1 MRLHKCPL
9 CSFTHTS
16 LNMIGQ
22 HKRSCTGQTAGSLA
36 RRQASMM
43 GMPPSSDA
51 DEEAA
56 AASLSPGRD
65 SLPGD
70 DDTRSPPGSGASGCS
85 HDATPM
91 EQEPSPGQAVDAAEA
106 AAAAASAE
114 SANARAATRERQL
127 RQVLNDPR
135 AQTPRVMYSLDEWH
149 WIQMSKDSQWSRKDA
164 ARHLANEAEVRRAA
178 GQPSLRLF
186 TQADINRLLDG
197 YTADRGMEFSPT
209 DVVFADGSNPFPRSD
224 ANKGAAGT
232 VCLTAYQR
240 SSLSVLRD
248 MFTDLAS
255 DSAEHREATP
265 CFRDGERV
273 FGAPITGTWL
283 EAQQARVRAI
293 DPNGYVF
300 SFDIFHDKSEK
311 FGRSFYPVYIVSN
324 HLSLDEKRNPINWR
338 LVALWP
344 ILHFD
349 QSPPLGE
356 TQKRRQRANY
366 ITALLD
372 TLLRT
377 EELTDAMQ
385 NGMDIGDARVWPIL
399 QLSILDHPE
408 KCQDAKC
415 NQLRCKT
422 AARALSRFP
431 QIDGGSALLGAPGAA
446 RQVGSSRTT
455 RSQC

>member
-1 MRLHKCPL
+1 MD
-9 CSFTHTS
+9 
-16 LNMIGQ
+16 
-22 HKRSCTGQTAGSLA
+22 TGGDQVPTPP
-36 RRQASMM
+36 RRVTD
-43 GMPPSSDA
+43 PT
-51 DEEAA
+51 E
-56 AASLSPGRD
+56 
-65 SLPGD
+65 
-70 DDTRSPPGSGASGCS
+70 
-85 HDATPM
+85 
-91 EQEPSPGQAVDAAEA
+91 VA
-106 AAAAASAE
+106 AAAAAAE
-114 SANARAATRERQL
+114 DACARDATRERQL
-127 RQVLNDPR
+127 RQVLESP
-135 AQTPRVMYSLDEWH
+135 ATQTPRVAFGLDPWH
-149 WIQMSKDSQWSRKDA
+149 WLQMCCDSQWSRDAA
-164 ARHLANEAEVRRAA
+164 ARHLANEAEVRSEA
-178 GQPSLRLF
+178 GRPPLPFS
-186 TQADINRLLDG
+186 TQAHIYGLLDR
-197 YTADRGMEFSPT
+197 YTAEHSMEFSPK
-209 DVVFADGSNPFPRSD
+209 DVVFADGSHPYPID
-224 ANKGAAGT
+224 AVKGAAGT

-240 SSLSVLRD
+240 SPVSVLRD

-265 CFRDGERV
+265 CLRDGERV
-273 FGAPITGTWL
+273 FGPPWTGTWL

-455 RSQC
+455 RS